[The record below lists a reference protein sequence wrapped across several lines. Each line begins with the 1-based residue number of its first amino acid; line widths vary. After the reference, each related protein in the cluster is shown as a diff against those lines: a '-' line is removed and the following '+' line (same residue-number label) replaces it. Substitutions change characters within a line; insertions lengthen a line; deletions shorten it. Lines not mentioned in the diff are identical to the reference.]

1 MKLAPPEKAFS
12 PVPYFYIVLEPPQVV
27 REFQEKFSEA
37 QRKGDGHGKPFE
49 VAFDEMEKGSKKTD
63 WVWYVFPQHENC
75 PGSTSL
81 NDKYGLANREVLWFL
96 ADPYLRKNY
105 LKVVTELKRHLESG
119 KTLKEIVKDDVKKV
133 ISSLTLFEIV
143 ANGLHIS
150 DFFHKGGNL
159 RETAFFG
166 RIIDGEPEVADFV
179 TDMKDIADLL
189 GAIWISLEGFEPCE
203 YTLKGLEETMCS
215 TPLSAK
221 AKGLF
226 VGEEEHGYR
235 AGEATLHERLTVP
248 SKHFFYWVNNPD
260 PLEKVDAESIE
271 FRNHPQTI
279 KEYEKDIPFYPLEAD
294 DQLIVEWEFGWERLT
309 QETAR
314 TARTARKSTFL
325 NRLTDVGKMEFIL
338 REYKKWPDVET
349 FEKKVETY
357 RWFKMKDEMDGL
369 FNFGSHWE
377 GDELHISSLISY
389 EDEWE
394 PLPPPEPSYP
404 ELFSEKDNESE
415 QPIKEKCILC
425 NEVFLTTFENEYHPN
440 HRADRC
446 SACGGSGPF
455 FVEKEDIR
463 KLFKTF
469 PTPEI

>member
-1 MKLAPPEKAFS
+1 MSKRYGKLSPPEKAFS

-27 REFQEKFSEA
+27 REFQEKFREA
-37 QRKGDGHGKPFE
+37 HRKGDGHGASLDIAYKE
-49 VAFDEMEKGSKKTD
+49 RKQGSKILD

-105 LKVVTELKRHLESG
+105 LKVITELKRHLESG

-150 DFFHKGGNL
+150 DFFHIGGLL
-159 RETAFFG
+159 REPPFFE
-166 RIIDGEPEVADFV
+166 RIINGEPEVADFV

-189 GAIWISLEGFEPCE
+189 GGIWISLEGFEPCE
-203 YTLKGLEETMCS
+203 YTRKTLEETMCG
-215 TPLSAK
+215 TPFVK
-221 AKGLF
+221 ATEYFISEFYGFGL
-226 VGEEEHGYR
+226 
-235 AGEATLHERLTVP
+235 GEAILHERLTVP

-260 PLEKVDAESIE
+260 PLEKIDAESIE
-271 FRNHPQTI
+271 FRNPKII
-279 KEYEKDIPFYPLEAD
+279 KEYEKKVRSLPFTPSEN
-294 DQLIVEWEFGWERLT
+294 F
-309 QETAR
+309 
-314 TARTARKSTFL
+314 
-325 NRLTDVGKMEFIL
+325 

-357 RWFKMKDEMDGL
+357 RWFKTKDEIDGL
-369 FNFGSHWE
+369 FNFDSQFI
-377 GDELHISSLISY
+377 GDEWDSY
-389 EDEWE
+389 SDEKMVVAT
-394 PLPPPEPSYP
+394 PTPSIDYA
-404 ELFSEKDNESE
+404 
-415 QPIKEKCILC
+415 KEEEFERFNTKWCILC
-425 NEVFLTTFENEYHPN
+425 NEVFHTTFENENRPN

-455 FVEKEDIR
+455 FRKR
-463 KLFKTF
+463 KLDHLKWWVY
-469 PTPEI
+469 EKI

>member
-1 MKLAPPEKAFS
+1 MSRIHLKPPPPEKAFS

-37 QRKGDGHGKPFE
+37 HREGDEHGEPFD
-49 VAFDEMEKGSKKTD
+49 VAYEEMKQGSKKND

-119 KTLKEIVKDDVKKV
+119 KTLKEIVKGDVKKV

-159 RETAFFG
+159 RETAFFE
-166 RIIDGEPEVADFV
+166 RIIDGEPEIADFV

-189 GAIWISLEGFEPCE
+189 GGIWISLEGFEPCE
-203 YTLKGLEETMCS
+203 YTRKVLKETMCG
-215 TPLSAK
+215 TPFVK
-221 AKGLF
+221 AKEDFLR
-226 VGEEEHGYR
+226 EELYGYGP
-235 AGEATLHERLTVP
+235 GEATLHERLTVP

-260 PLEKVDAESIE
+260 PLEKIDAESIE
-271 FRNHPQTI
+271 FRNPQTI
-279 KEYEKDIPFYPLEAD
+279 KEYEKHMSFSSL
-294 DQLIVEWEFGWERLT
+294 LFTLSGKF
-309 QETAR
+309 
-314 TARTARKSTFL
+314 RKFS
-325 NRLTDVGKMEFIL
+325 EC
-338 REYKKWPDVET
+338 EKWPDVET

-357 RWFKMKDEMDGL
+357 RWFKTKDEIDGL
-369 FNFGSHWE
+369 FNFDSQFI
-377 GDELHISSLISY
+377 GDEWNSY
-389 EDEWE
+389 SDEMVVAT
-394 PLPPPEPSYP
+394 PTPPIVYTK
-404 ELFSEKDNESE
+404 EKESE
-415 QPIKEKCILC
+415 QPIEKKCILC
-425 NEVFLTTFENEYHPN
+425 NEVFLTTFENENRPN

-469 PTPEI
+469 PTSEI